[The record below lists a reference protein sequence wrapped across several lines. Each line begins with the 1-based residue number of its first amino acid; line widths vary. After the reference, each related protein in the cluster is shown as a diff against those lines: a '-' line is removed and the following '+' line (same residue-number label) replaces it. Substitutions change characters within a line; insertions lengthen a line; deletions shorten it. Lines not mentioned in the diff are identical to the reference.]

1 MTTPAT
7 LVASR
12 HPRTARR
19 LFAMVIFV
27 PLVSAALWPSWSA
40 AQPQQAPR
48 TPRSAAPSDFTGVWA
63 AVITE
68 DWRWRMV
75 TPPKGDYPGV
85 PLNAEGQ
92 KAANAW
98 DPAKDIAAGEQCRAY
113 GAAGVMRLPTRLR
126 ISWENDT
133 TLKVET
139 DAGTQVRRFVFG
151 EGGSAST
158 SAGSASRGPAYVP
171 SWQGESRAHW
181 ETVAEGQGQVA
192 AAPELSGSL
201 KVVTTR
207 MKPGYVRRNGV
218 PYSANATLTEFID
231 RTDEPNRDVWLVV
244 TSILDDPQY
253 YAQPFMVTT
262 HFKKEPDASKW
273 NPRPCEV
280 TMPVQGDSH

>member
-1 MTTPAT
+1 MITTESGTRRTRRVLLGLFFVISVLAG
-7 LVASR
+7 S
-12 HPRTARR
+12 PRVHAQ
-19 LFAMVIFV
+19 
-27 PLVSAALWPSWSA
+27 
-40 AQPQQAPR
+40 QPQQSAPR
-48 TPRSAAPSDFTGVWA
+48 TPRAAAPVDFTGVWA

-85 PLNAEGQ
+85 PLNADGQ

-126 ISWENDT
+126 ISWQDET

-139 DAGTQVRRFVFG
+139 DAGTQVRLFVFADA
-151 EGGSAST
+151 GSASAL
-158 SAGSASRGPAYVP
+158 AGSASRDPAYVP
-171 SWQGESRAHW
+171 GWQGESQARW

-192 AAPELSGSL
+192 PAADLSGSL

-207 MKPGYVRRNGV
+207 MRPGYVRRNGV

-231 RTDEPNRDVWLVV
+231 RTDEPNRDAWLVV
-244 TSILDDPQY
+244 TAILDDPQY

-262 HFKKEPDASKW
+262 HFKREADASKW

-280 TMPVQGDSH
+280 TMPVGRSATPN